1 MLHYTIKYLLITARF
16 FVVKS
21 PCLMFQSAYIQ
32 IYPAFIGAIP
42 TMLIDTVRCL
52 YNFPRN
58 HWVMRLKVISVLSI
72 SQDYC

>member
-32 IYPAFIGAIP
+32 IYPSFIGAIP
-42 TMLIDTVRCL
+42 TLLIDTVRCL

-58 HWVMRLKVISVLSI
+58 HWVMHLKVISVLSI